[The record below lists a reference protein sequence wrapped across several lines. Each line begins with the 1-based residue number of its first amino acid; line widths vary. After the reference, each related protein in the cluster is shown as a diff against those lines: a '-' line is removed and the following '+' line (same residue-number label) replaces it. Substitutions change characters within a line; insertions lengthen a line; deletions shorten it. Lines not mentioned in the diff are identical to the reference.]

1 MPLSFSGEFWLGLE
15 KIYSMSKAGN
25 YILKVQ
31 FSDWRDESQSITY
44 SFRLNGQEN
53 NYSLHIVDRSAGN
66 LESSLSGEGSG
77 VPFSTRDKDNDQ
89 KNDLN
94 CAKQLSGEIFWTY
107 FPIKDVFTCLFST
120 I

>member
-1 MPLSFSGEFWLGLE
+1 
-15 KIYSMSKAGN
+15 MSKAGK

-44 SFRLNGQEN
+44 FFRLNGQEN
-53 NYSLHIVDRSAGN
+53 NYSLHIAERTAGN
-66 LESSLSGEGSG
+66 LESSLSSEVSG

-94 CAKQLSGEIFWTY
+94 CAKQLSGETFY
-107 FPIKDVFTCLFST
+107 CFD
-120 I
+120 